1 MTWQTVSE
9 DLNRG
14 PILLHL
20 LCKGKSREIKQ
31 IDGFVG
37 NSNFKST
44 YLGEFFMDFRNFYIF
59 EEEIIPSRGF
69 FLRNRVCWPWR
80 ESL

>member
-1 MTWQTVSE
+1 MLYIVPFNEKKIVFSFT
-9 DLNRG
+9 N
-14 PILLHL
+14 I
-20 LCKGKSREIKQ
+20 KGNQREIKQ

-44 YLGEFFMDFRNFYIF
+44 YLGEFFMDFKKFYIF
-59 EEEIIPSRGF
+59 EEEIIPSRVF

-80 ESL
+80 ETL